1 MCAMCAGVQII
12 CSRPLGLG
20 AQEVRDRDVLR
31 AAGGAVPAPPD
42 QEGVVAQLAVH
53 AARGAPQGG
62 HAADQGAQPRG
73 ALPEAR
79 ASAVIQVS

>member
-1 MCAMCAGVQII
+1 MCGCTINFI
-12 CSRPLGLG
+12 PPPGLG

>member
-1 MCAMCAGVQII
+1 MGAGVQLI

-42 QEGVVAQLAVH
+42 QEGVAVAVH

-62 HAADQGAQPRG
+62 HAADQGAPPRG
-73 ALPEAR
+73 ALPEAG